1 MRKPPSTRSRDSYLV
16 GKGRPPKATQWK
28 PGQSGKLK
36 GRPKGSK
43 NASTRAKAALNRKV
57 TVTVNGR
64 KCHMTVDEIA
74 FRRLGDKAMAGD
86 QKAHGYLLMLA
97 NDVDPSDIKP
107 AEATTTEQ
115 DLEIIADYF
124 RRQKQ
129 KEKSK

>member
-1 MRKPPSTRSRDSYLV
+1 
-16 GKGRPPKATQWK
+16 
-28 PGQSGKLK
+28 
-36 GRPKGSK
+36 
-43 NASTRAKAALNRKV
+43 
-57 TVTVNGR
+57 
-64 KCHMTVDEIA
+64 MTVDEIA